1 MARVSVI
8 ALALAFALCALA
20 LLAALPPAAEAHH
33 GQAQDGTAYD
43 RACHEAPGGR
53 ECVCYYD
60 AKHKGGDVWDIRTWD
75 DGSCALKYLQLN
87 LNNTWQF
94 LALLAGALGTISF
107 GWAGIVMMQDTAS
120 GEGVSRARL
129 MVFRVGIGILVV
141 LVGVLFL
148 GAVYL
153 HLFGVTEFWFGQD
166 GKYFQAS
173 DWKRDLGLQ

>member
-1 MARVSVI
+1 MARIGGI

-20 LLAALPPAAEAHH
+20 LLALPPAAEAHH
-33 GQAQDGTAYD
+33 GQTQSESSAYD
-43 RACHEAPGGR
+43 WACHEAPGGR

-60 AKHKGGDVWDIRTWD
+60 EDGGDIRTWD

-120 GEGVSRARL
+120 GEGVSRP
-129 MVFRVGIGILVV
+129 G
-141 LVGVLFL
+141 
-148 GAVYL
+148 
-153 HLFGVTEFWFGQD
+153 
-166 GKYFQAS
+166 
-173 DWKRDLGLQ
+173 

>member
-1 MARVSVI
+1 MARLIPV
-8 ALALAFALCALA
+8 ALTLALVWCVLA
-20 LLAALPPAAEAHH
+20 LLAEPPAAEAHH
-33 GQAQDGTAYD
+33 RQNRADSTAYD
-43 RACHEAPGGR
+43 WACHEAPGGR

-60 AKHKGGDVWDIRTWD
+60 AKYTNGEWQIRTWD
-75 DGSCALKYLQLN
+75 DGSCALRYLQLN

-129 MVFRVGIGILVV
+129 MVFRVSIGILVV

-148 GAVYL
+148 EAVYL
-153 HLFGVTEFWFGQD
+153 HLFGVTEFWFSSD
-166 GKYFQAS
+166 GKYFES
-173 DWKRDLGLQ
+173 GDWHKDLGLN